1 MRPTLVLPVLKL
13 RPGPVIL
20 NADDYG
26 IAAGVTQGIYELA
39 LAERISAT
47 SAIVTLPRW
56 AEDARR
62 LEALRG
68 KIAIGLHLNL
78 TLGIPLGPMPKLAPD
93 GVLPAVGELVK
104 RALKREIDPHEIA
117 AEVTRQLAAFELAAG
132 FPPDH
137 IDGHQH
143 VHVLPGVRHGLL
155 AALGARFPG
164 PKPLLRDPCD
174 RMFSICGRGGEMA
187 KAFGIA
193 ALSVG
198 FKFQARR
205 LGFPTNNGFSGFS
218 SFDTD
223 RMYEIE
229 LAGAMRMTAAGHIV
243 MCHPGF
249 PDAELRALDPVVER
263 RGQEQEAIR
272 INPELPKRIWHP
284 ERGTAAGPLAWGRVF
299 GHDA

>member
-1 MRPTLVLPVLKL
+1 MLKL

-26 IAAGVTQGIYELA
+26 MAAGVSQGIYELA
-39 LAERISAT
+39 DAGRISAT

-62 LEALRG
+62 LRALRP

-78 TLGIPLGPMPKLAPD
+78 TLGRPLGSMPKLAPD
-93 GVLPAVGELVK
+93 GVLPAVGALVQ
-104 RALKREIDPHEIA
+104 RALKREIDQLEIE
-117 AEVTRQLAAFELAAG
+117 AEVTRQTALFEREAG

-137 IDGHQH
+137 VDGHQH
-143 VHVLPGVRHGLL
+143 VHVVPGVRRAVL
-155 AALGARFPG
+155 AALTRWFPAQ
-164 PKPLLRDPCD
+164 KPLLRDPSD

-187 KAFGIA
+187 KAFGVA
-193 ALSVG
+193 ALATG

-218 SFDTD
+218 SFDPE

-243 MCHPGF
+243 MCHPGY
-249 PDAELRALDPVVER
+249 PDEQLRALDPVVER
-263 RGQEQEAIR
+263 RALELEAIS
-272 INPELPKRIWHP
+272 INPELPNRIWRP
-284 ERGTAAGPLAWGRVF
+284 ERDTTDGQGAPLAWGKVF
-299 GHDA
+299 GHGA